1 MKKGFAIN
9 KLLLYI
15 IVLVVLV
22 VLITIVLKIADFKE
36 IFAGLLE
43 SFK

>member
-1 MKKGFAIN
+1 MKKGLAIN

-15 IVLVVLV
+15 LILVVLV
-22 VLITIVLKIADFKE
+22 ALIAIVLKIGDFKE
-36 IFAGLLE
+36 IFANLLE